1 MLEQLPKA
9 ERLKVLFGG
18 LGQVVIHHGHGGVS
32 GRLAGCHQR
41 NGASGMQMCSIQ
53 RSK

>member
-9 ERLKVLFGG
+9 ERLKALFRG
-18 LGQVVIHHGHGGVS
+18 LGRVGIHRGHGGVS
-32 GRLAGCHQR
+32 GRLAGCNQR
-41 NGASGMQMCSIQ
+41 YGASGMQMCSIQ